1 MEQNPRSRPRV
12 GLGKL
17 SIRTSH
23 EEGTPGGLSV
33 VRTVNALSV
42 RWRNELSMRC
52 QCSLI
57 VLFSGGLSELQVLR
71 V

>member
-12 GLGKL
+12 GLAKL

-23 EEGTPGGLSV
+23 EGGTPGGQSV

-42 RWRNELSMRC
+42 RC
-52 QCSLI
+52 Q
-57 VLFSGGLSELQVLR
+57 
-71 V
+71 